1 MATLEAQQLCSELGR
16 GHLKFEISLGK
27 TDFITNTTRDTPSVV
42 ITIIDPS
49 SSLEVV
55 ITADEFDIAI
65 LQVRRGHTMVMI
77 HIGIGDDF
85 VLPDEYDPSFA
96 FFQIPKRIAQAYA
109 RWEPLYYG
117 LGLPYEDEGED
128 YEEIVLRTPKDG
140 SGGVL
145 RYRWTL
151 SEGTDKDKLMT
162 EAEERTPPSEGGDA
176 RSWLDANWPFEL
188 EILSAQNLPMLCT
201 EAWVEFEMNGEMRE
215 APAHFVMDD
224 PELHGK
230 NMPTSSPVFSDAS
243 MPYKTDF
250 GGKDVDVDL
259 ADWLDKI
266 SDNRYHGV
274 LLAVMGIPFVRVPDD
289 KITVVGGVFQT
300 PLTRALENNSVVV
313 VHPDDTHVVK
323 QHMSGDELSS
333 LEGTLS
339 EAEMKLAAQIAT
351 EHTVATADSVGGGG
365 GCCILA

>member
-1 MATLEAQQLCSELGR
+1 
-16 GHLKFEISLGK
+16 
-27 TDFITNTTRDTPSVV
+27 
-42 ITIIDPS
+42 
-49 SSLEVV
+49 
-55 ITADEFDIAI
+55 
-65 LQVRRGHTMVMI
+65 MI

-117 LGLPYEDEGED
+117 LVIPYEDEGED